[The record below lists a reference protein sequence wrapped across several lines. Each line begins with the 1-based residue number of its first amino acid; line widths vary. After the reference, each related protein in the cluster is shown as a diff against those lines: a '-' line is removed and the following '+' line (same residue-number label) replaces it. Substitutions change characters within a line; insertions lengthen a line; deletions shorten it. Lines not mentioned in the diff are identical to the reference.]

1 MAAIDKANILVV
13 DDIPEKLLVY
23 QSILED
29 LDQNVVTAYCGA
41 DALKKVL
48 QYDFAVI
55 LLDVNMPDMDGF
67 ETATLIRNRK
77 RSAHTP
83 IIFMT
88 ALPIEEL
95 PAVEDGVVGILR
107 KPIDVGRLIEILN
120 LALNRS

>member
-1 MAAIDKANILVV
+1 VQILVV
-13 DDIPEKLLVY
+13 IDDHDRVREAMRCLIEALGYAVEAFPSADEYLKSGSIHKTACVITDVQMSGMSGVDLHSRLVA
-23 QSILED
+23 E
-29 LDQNVVTAYCGA
+29 GH
-41 DALKKVL
+41 
-48 QYDFAVI
+48 
-55 LLDVNMPDMDGF
+55 
-67 ETATLIRNRK
+67 
-77 RSAHTP
+77 HTP